1 MSQRFGG
8 YTGTLCYQKAKR
20 WIKKQKSNKKERKG
34 NQKAKKGIKK
44 SKISIVSILTPPVHL
59 AEDSYSFESAAVS
72 PTVAHWPNP
81 LYLTPTSFSSFDIII
96 CLVLAVFGKY
106 GQLYL
111 SRAHES
117 ISLLVTAP
125 VPQPPSRHCY
135 DLLWDPIFRRR
146 FQIFIGCCI
155 NISNIATQTFFCSV
169 GKVRLFFNQLSV
181 VKYVLKISNFW
192 MNVVGI
198 K

>member
-1 MSQRFGG
+1 MSQYWRGCIWRKIHIPSNPQPSLQLSHTA
-8 YTGTLCYQKAKR
+8 TG
-20 WIKKQKSNKKERKG
+20 
-34 NQKAKKGIKK
+34 
-44 SKISIVSILTPPVHL
+44 
-59 AEDSYSFESAAVS
+59 
-72 PTVAHWPNP
+72 PNP
-81 LYLTPTSFSSFDIII
+81 LYLTPTSSSSFDIMI
-96 CLVLAVFGKY
+96 CPVLAVFGKY

-181 VKYVLKISNFW
+181 VKYVLKISNF
-192 MNVVGI
+192 
-198 K
+198 